1 MITNITLWNENVYP
15 AAKESMYMYIYKD
28 HKLIMI

>member
-15 AAKESMYMYIYKD
+15 AAKESMYIYKD